1 MSTAILCMLSFAAG
15 AVVTVL
21 IAALVSHLGDPD
33 DDSEVNGPE
42 FL

>member
-1 MSTAILCMLSFAAG
+1 MPTAILCMLSFAAG

-21 IAALVSHLGDPD
+21 IAALAGRMGDPD
-33 DDSEVNGPE
+33 EEVNGPE